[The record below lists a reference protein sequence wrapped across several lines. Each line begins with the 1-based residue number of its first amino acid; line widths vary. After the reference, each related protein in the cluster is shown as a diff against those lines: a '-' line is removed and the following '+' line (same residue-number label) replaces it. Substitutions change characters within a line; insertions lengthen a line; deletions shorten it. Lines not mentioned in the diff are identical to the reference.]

1 MDKRIRLT
9 KTVLDKNQFDK
20 SIDSSFKTFVKE
32 EEVIDQDTVQEF
44 FRLYEKLYYEI
55 PVQGGENS
63 HEFLI
68 KESSKLATVEKDNE
82 EIDPLLEEITDLQER
97 VLQLNQELISKELEE
112 TNNANDQL

>member
-1 MDKRIRLT
+1 MDKKIRLS
-9 KTVLDKNQFDK
+9 KTVLNKDQFDK

-32 EEVIDQDTVQEF
+32 EEVVDQDTVQEF

-55 PVQGGENS
+55 PIQGEDNS

-82 EIDPLLEEITDLQER
+82 EIDPLLDEITELQER
-97 VLQLNQELISKELEE
+97 VLQLNEELIAQELEE
-112 TNNANDQL
+112 TNNANDQV

>member
-1 MDKRIRLT
+1 MDKKIRLS
-9 KTVLDKNQFDK
+9 KTVLNKDQFDK

-55 PVQGGENS
+55 PIQGEDNS

-82 EIDPLLEEITDLQER
+82 EIDPLLDEITELQER
-97 VLQLNQELISKELEE
+97 VLQLNQELIAQELEE

>member
-1 MDKRIRLT
+1 MDKKIRLS
-9 KTVLDKNQFDK
+9 KTVLNKDQFDK

-32 EEVIDQDTVQEF
+32 EEVVDQDTVQEF

-55 PVQGGENS
+55 PIQGEDNS

-82 EIDPLLEEITDLQER
+82 EIDPLLDEITELQER
-97 VLQLNQELISKELEE
+97 VLQLNQELIAQELEE

>member
-20 SIDSSFKTFVKE
+20 SIDSSSKTFVKE